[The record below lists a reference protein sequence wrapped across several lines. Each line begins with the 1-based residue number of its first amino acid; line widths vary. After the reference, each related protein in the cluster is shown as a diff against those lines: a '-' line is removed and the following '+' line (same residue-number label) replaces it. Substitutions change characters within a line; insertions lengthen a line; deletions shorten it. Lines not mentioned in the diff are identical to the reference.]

1 VRIGRIRAHP
11 VTELAAGMGC
21 PGERCTAGSAG
32 MNATVSWAGCE
43 MIVLGP
49 VSVPIFPG
57 RDR

>member
-1 VRIGRIRAHP
+1 
-11 VTELAAGMGC
+11 MGC

-57 RDR
+57 RDG